1 MSVAQHTA
9 AELVHNIFDLQRA
22 LRGITAAGM
31 KYSELGPAHT
41 GVLFFIGEGG
51 PLRASALAAKLGIG
65 PSALSRQLA
74 DLEQYGFV
82 LRTPDPLDGR
92 ACLLSLSGEGQRYLA
107 DTYERRAETLR
118 EILSDWTESEA
129 EAASRSVQQLTLA
142 LRSAAPL
149 GTGQTGRAGPPR
161 AHRTEAPSTERRTT
175 EDRTGNDGRHHL
187 DPTSEITKEER

>member
-1 MSVAQHTA
+1 MSVAQQTA

-22 LRGITAAGM
+22 LRGVTAAGM

-51 PLRASALAAKLGIG
+51 PMRASALAARLGIG

-82 LRTPDPLDGR
+82 VRTPDPLDGR
-92 ACLLSLSGEGQRYLA
+92 ACLLSLSAQGRTYLA
-107 DTYERRAETLR
+107 ETYERRAETLR

-129 EAASRSVQQLTLA
+129 EAASLSVQHLTAA
-142 LRSAAPL
+142 LRSAAS
-149 GTGQTGRAGPPR
+149 PPNGS
-161 AHRTEAPSTERRTT
+161 PPGSPRTT
-175 EDRTGNDGRHHL
+175 AHRTGNDGRHHL
-187 DPTSEITKEER
+187 DPASETPKEER

>member
-9 AELVHNIFDLQRA
+9 AELVHHIFDLQRA
-22 LRGITAAGM
+22 LRGVTAAGM

-51 PLRASALAAKLGIG
+51 PMRASALAGRLGIG

-82 LRTPDPLDGR
+82 VRTPDPLDGR
-92 ACLLSLSGEGQRYLA
+92 ACLLSLSEEGRTYLA

-118 EILSDWTESEA
+118 EILSDWTEGEA
-129 EAASRSVQQLTLA
+129 EAASQSVQHLTAA
-142 LRSAAPL
+142 LRSAAPSH
-149 GTGQTGRAGPPR
+149 GAAPSGPAEPAR
-161 AHRTEAPSTERRTT
+161 THRTTAH
-175 EDRTGNDGRHHL
+175 RTGNDGRH
-187 DPTSEITKEER
+187 PKSTTEIMKEER

>member
-22 LRGITAAGM
+22 LRGVTAAAM

-51 PLRASALAAKLGIG
+51 PMRASALAGRLGIG

-74 DLEQYGFV
+74 DLEQFGFV
-82 LRTPDPLDGR
+82 VRTPDPLDGR
-92 ACLLSLSGEGQRYLA
+92 ACLLSLSGEGRTYLA
-107 DTYERRAETLR
+107 ETYEHRAEALR

-129 EAASRSVQQLTLA
+129 AAASSSVRHLTAA
-142 LRSAAPL
+142 LRSAASHPGGPAHPVPQDPL
-149 GTGQTGRAGPPR
+149 
-161 AHRTEAPSTERRTT
+161 RTT
-175 EDRTGNDGRHHL
+175 AHRTGNDGRHHL
-187 DPTSEITKEER
+187 DPASETPKEEL

>member
-22 LRGITAAGM
+22 LRGVTTAGM

-51 PLRASALAAKLGIG
+51 PLRASALAARLGIG

-74 DLEQYGFV
+74 DLEQFGFV
-82 LRTPDPLDGR
+82 VRSPDPLDGR
-92 ACLLSLSGEGQRYLA
+92 ACLLSLSEDGRTYLA

-129 EAASRSVQQLTLA
+129 EAASSSVQHL
-142 LRSAAPL
+142 
-149 GTGQTGRAGPPR
+149 
-161 AHRTEAPSTERRTT
+161 TEAFRTATAQHGGGGHATSADPRRFPRTT
-175 EDRTGNDGRHHL
+175 TESSTGNDGRHHL
-187 DPTSEITKEER
+187 DPASESTKEDH

>member
-1 MSVAQHTA
+1 MSVGQSTA

-22 LRGITAAGM
+22 LRAVTAASM

-51 PLRASALAAKLGIG
+51 PLRASALAARLGIG

-82 LRTPDPLDGR
+82 VRTPDPLDGR
-92 ACLLSLSGEGQRYLA
+92 ACLLSLSPQGRACLA
-107 DTYERRAETLR
+107 ETYDRRAETLR

-129 EAASRSVQQLTLA
+129 EAASLSVQHLTLA
-142 LRSAAPL
+142 LRSA
-149 GTGQTGRAGPPR
+149 GPQPDGPSH
-161 AHRTEAPSTERRTT
+161 ASPPAPSRTALDST
-175 EDRTGNDGRHHL
+175 ALDTTGNDGRSHL
-187 DPTSEITKEER
+187 DPASEIMKDER